1 MRRAVLIVVA
11 LVALASC
18 AREGALSPATPS
30 GRASSSSEPTAAP
43 TGGVED
49 PAKAAFVKAANAACR
64 EYGADSDDLPD
75 PEELAAYVP
84 FMRDFI
90 RIGDELQAKLRALPV
105 PPADKKGIEG
115 YLNGNDEQA
124 RVLKE
129 ALPKIEAAA
138 RADDIDAAD
147 EALSV
152 ALDEFNR
159 LSASQDPFARGY
171 GLTDCANPV
180 SDDGSSVE
188 A

>member
-1 MRRAVLIVVA
+1 MRRAVLIVVV

-18 AREGALSPATPS
+18 SREGALSPATPP
-30 GRASSSSEPTAAP
+30 GGAASSSEPSAP
-43 TGGVED
+43 TGDDED

-64 EYGADSDDLPD
+64 DYGADSDDLPD
-75 PEELAAYVP
+75 PEELDDYVP
-84 FMRDFI
+84 FMRGFI

-105 PPADKKGIEG
+105 PPADAKAIEG
-115 YLNGNDEQA
+115 YLNSNDEQSH
-124 RVLKE
+124 VLKE

-138 RADDIDAAD
+138 RDDDVDAAD

-159 LSASQDPFARGY
+159 ISESQDPFARGY

-180 SDDGSSVE
+180 EDDGSSVE